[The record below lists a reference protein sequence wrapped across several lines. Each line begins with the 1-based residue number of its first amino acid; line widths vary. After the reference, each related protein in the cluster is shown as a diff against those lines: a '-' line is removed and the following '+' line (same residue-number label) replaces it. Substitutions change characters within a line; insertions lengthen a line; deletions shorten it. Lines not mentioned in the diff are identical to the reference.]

1 MHVHAAPDLHPRL
14 LDEIEVLVEARK
26 YGMRAV
32 VFKSHYVPNAARMLF
47 LRKNIPGIDAFGG
60 IVLNPHVGGLNP
72 YAVEACLKFGG
83 KVVWMPS
90 LFSAA
95 HLKWLKEHQA
105 TTYGAYAKETARL
118 PPKGVTILNEQGE
131 LFPEVVEILGLI
143 ADANVVLATS
153 HLSVEESEILVKE
166 AKNFGVKK
174 IVITHPYMSVPNMP
188 KNVQLK
194 LAGQGAFLEHC
205 LSPLTPMWL
214 SVTIDE
220 VVQCIKEAGPEK
232 CIISTDLG
240 QTHNPPPVEG
250 LRYYICSLLEKGL
263 SSSDIEVMVKKN
275 PEKLLYQ

>member
-1 MHVHAAPDLHPRL
+1 
-14 LDEIEVLVEARK
+14 DEMEVCAEARRL
-26 YGMRAV
+26 GMRAV

-47 LRKNIPGIDAFGG
+47 LRKNIQGIDAFGG

-72 YAVEACLKFGG
+72 YAVDACLRFGG

-95 HLKWLKEHQA
+95 HQKWLREHQA
-105 TTYGAYAKETARL
+105 TTYGAFAKETARL
-118 PPKGVTILNEQGE
+118 PPKGIYILNDHGE
-131 LFPEVVEILGLI
+131 LLPEVVEILGLI
-143 ADANVVLATS
+143 ADANAILATS

-166 AKNFGVKK
+166 AKNHGVKK

-188 KNVQLK
+188 RNVQIK

-232 CIISTDLG
+232 CIIATDLG

-250 LRYYICSLLEKGL
+250 LRYYICSLMERGL
-263 SSSDIEVMVKKN
+263 SPSDIEIMVKKN
-275 PEKLLYQ
+275 PEKLLYE